1 MGGNSKTSAIACFE
15 EYLKIFSTMYC
26 IVLKELL
33 ILQRDSEEEAVPQ
46 DCEAFINMV
55 KADEI

>member
-1 MGGNSKTSAIACFE
+1 
-15 EYLKIFSTMYC
+15 MYC

-33 ILQRDSEEEAVPQ
+33 ILQRDSEEEAVRQ

>member
-1 MGGNSKTSAIACFE
+1 
-15 EYLKIFSTMYC
+15 MYC